1 MHSNFMEGKNTA
13 WEYAAMPQVSLPTD
27 RKEEIASRVRTLR
40 SAYFA
45 SQVEAA
51 GRCQVS
57 TNTWNH
63 YEKGRSPPSD
73 PVLRKLKDLLGIT
86 RDWVMDGSLYGLPE
100 DVKNK
105 LLRTPDPGTRSN
117 RSRAVAKTSA

>member
-1 MHSNFMEGKNTA
+1 MHSNFMEAGYTA
-13 WEYAAMPQVSLPTD
+13 CEYAGMPQVSLPTA
-27 RKEEIASRVRTLR
+27 RKDEIASRVRILR

-63 YEKGRSPPSD
+63 YEKGRSPPTD

-100 DVKNK
+100 EVKDR

-117 RSRAVAKTSA
+117 RRRAVAKTSA